1 MAKPTILI
9 SIDTSAETEAES
21 FGRAFIQSLCDEDK
35 RLVPEWVST
44 SERYKDPFLG
54 IDDFLTHWWAIPVK
68 TTVDG
73 QSRPDSFD
81 GPFWK
86 RKSSLASRGMVN
98 HGITDLWYHK
108 HPSGLWFE
116 CRWAK
121 DVDFKHLFDAWVQ
134 LSHPEI
140 GMLHVFTEPELHWQD
155 YAADTSFRVGSFGG
169 PAKPGLPNMGWAMA
183 YGKDYAAEVDVARI
197 RAAGFAVDERDGVTI
212 VRVTDSL
219 NDVVDD
225 FECFSRRRAELKA
238 LFRPDLFWIKQE
250 PSEREIA

>member
-1 MAKPTILI
+1 MPKPTILI
-9 SIDTSAETEAES
+9 SIDTNAETETVA
-21 FGRAFIQSLCDEDK
+21 FGRSFIQSLCDEDK

-44 SERYKDPFLG
+44 TESYKDPFLG
-54 IDDFLTHWWAIPVK
+54 IDDFLVNWWAIPVK

-98 HGITDLWYHK
+98 HGITDLWYHR

-121 DVDFKHLFDAWVQ
+121 DVDFNHLFNAWVQ
-134 LSHPEI
+134 LSHPDI
-140 GMLHVFTEPELHWQD
+140 AMLHVFTESELQWEDHKSD
-155 YAADTSFRVGSFGG
+155 RSFKMGVISGG
-169 PAKPGLPNMGWAMA
+169 PQQGLPNMGWAMA
-183 YGKDYAAEVDVARI
+183 YGKEYTAEVDAARI
-197 RAAGFAVDERDGVTI
+197 KAAGFLVDERDGVTV
-212 VRVTDSL
+212 VRVTEKL

-225 FECFSRRRAELKA
+225 FERFSRRRAELKA
-238 LFRPDLFWIKQE
+238 LFRPDLFWIKDE
-250 PSEREIA
+250 PSERAR